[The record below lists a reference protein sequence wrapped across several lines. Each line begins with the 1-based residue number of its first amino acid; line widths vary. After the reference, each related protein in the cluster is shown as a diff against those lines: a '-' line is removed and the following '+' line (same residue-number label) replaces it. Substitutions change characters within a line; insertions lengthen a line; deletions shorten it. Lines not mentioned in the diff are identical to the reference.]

1 MVKTFEDGSSVP
13 PFLLKC
19 YEMVD
24 DESTDSLISWSE
36 SYSNSFIIWDVPK
49 FQSELLPKYFKHS
62 NFSSFIRQL
71 NIYGFRK
78 TDTDRWEFSNDEF
91 VKGQKH
97 LLKNIIRRKQ
107 SQGQGQSQRKSSSR
121 QKETESPVSEE
132 HKRIA
137 LSKEVES
144 LKTDKNAL
152 MQELGKLRQKQ
163 QSSQSKMLVLREQM
177 KGMEKNQQQM
187 LSFIV
192 MAMQNPGFF
201 VQLLQPKESNWRP
214 AETGKNVISR
224 VADDVESE
232 PVSSDKLIVRYQL
245 PMGEA
250 SEPPCSAPSSN
261 SEMSMEWD
269 ISDEMRD
276 LLMNIDFTPGPS
288 DEKLLPFENHEPVVL
303 SDIPDGDFMLEQLL
317 LSSPIKENMVSDELD
332 SETATYHGIQQEL
345 AFQAQESDDL
355 GVEKNVDTSANMD
368 FLTAQMDSRLKC

>member
-1 MVKTFEDGSSVP
+1 M
-13 PFLLKC
+13 
-19 YEMVD
+19 
-24 DESTDSLISWSE
+24 
-36 SYSNSFIIWDVPK
+36 
-49 FQSELLPKYFKHS
+49 FQ
-62 NFSSFIRQL
+62 
-71 NIYGFRK
+71 GFRK